1 MISLL
6 LSIFSRLIF
15 GALHTVN
22 TGSFPPKLSKEEEK
36 ELLEKMKNGDTK
48 AKDKLIEHNLR
59 LVAHISKKYYS
70 KTNDPGDLISV
81 GTIGLVKGIDSF
93 DTDKGTKLATYIARC
108 IENEILM
115 YFRNQ
120 KKTSYEVFMNE
131 PIDFDSEGNPLTLMD
146 IISVNDTIA
155 DDIDLK
161 MKAKQL
167 YLFISQIENPR
178 EKYVILHRYGIF
190 GNEIKTQRQIA
201 KELKIS
207 RSYVSR
213 IEKKVICDLRKKFDV

>member
-1 MISLL
+1 
-6 LSIFSRLIF
+6 
-15 GALHTVN
+15 
-22 TGSFPPKLSKEEEK
+22 
-36 ELLEKMKNGDTK
+36 
-48 AKDKLIEHNLR
+48 
-59 LVAHISKKYYS
+59 
-70 KTNDPGDLISV
+70 
-81 GTIGLVKGIDSF
+81 
-93 DTDKGTKLATYIARC
+93 
-108 IENEILM
+108 
-115 YFRNQ
+115 
-120 KKTSYEVFMNE
+120 MNE

-213 IEKKVICDLRKKFDV
+213 IEKKVIGDLRKKFDV